1 MSNLIRGRAVGA
13 GGRALVISDGD
24 LPGLLATA
32 IATEET
38 VRRENLRRM
47 PDPLI
52 WSAWHDEAPAVARER
67 AVRGHAA
74 SLGARHIETPHLPRE
89 AEEGEGSWQS
99 RLLMRAGV
107 LALANGCRRV
117 VWPVVFESGS
127 ADEPASVEL
136 ISGVLS
142 RAVLVSRLISMEVDG
157 TGLPEVVV
165 ETPFVDLSDGQVA
178 ELAAEM
184 GLSVEDCW
192 WWSDTA
198 TPAANRARSRWG
210 RVTAGIA

>member
-1 MSNLIRGRAVGA
+1 MSNLIGGRAVGA

-38 VRRENLRRM
+38 VRRENLRRL
-47 PDPLI
+47 PDPVV
-52 WSAWHDEAPAVARER
+52 WAAWHDEAPAEARDR

-74 SLGARHIETPHLPRE
+74 SLGAHHIETAHLPRE
-89 AEEGEGSWQS
+89 AEESEGSWQS
-99 RLLMRAGV
+99 RVLLRAGV

-127 ADEPASVEL
+127 PEEPAAVEL
-136 ISGVLS
+136 IAGALS
-142 RAVLVSRLISMEVDG
+142 RAVLVSRLVSMEVEG
-157 TGLPEVVV
+157 TGLPEVVL

-192 WWSDTA
+192 WWSDTV

-210 RVTAGIA
+210 RVMAGVE